1 MKALLLIYILGSLT
15 DYWTTAWALAR
26 GGTEMN
32 PFMAVLYT
40 ERGIEALLWAKII
53 GIGIVCLSSWMMNS
67 GDKLMT
73 KLWGEPCKIARRLAF
88 ASIWI
93 MTLLQWLVVGH
104 NFWEMRIA
112 IALGW

>member
-1 MKALLLIYILGSLT
+1 MKALLIIYALGTLT
-15 DYWTTAWALAR
+15 DYWTTAWGMAR
-26 GGTEMN
+26 GGIERN
-32 PFMAVLYT
+32 PFAASLILKHGV
-40 ERGIEALLWAKII
+40 EALLVAKII
-53 GIGIVCLSSWMMNS
+53 GIGIVCLAAWMMVG

-73 KLWGEPCKIARRLAF
+73 KLWGEPCRAARRVAF

-112 IALGW
+112 MALGW